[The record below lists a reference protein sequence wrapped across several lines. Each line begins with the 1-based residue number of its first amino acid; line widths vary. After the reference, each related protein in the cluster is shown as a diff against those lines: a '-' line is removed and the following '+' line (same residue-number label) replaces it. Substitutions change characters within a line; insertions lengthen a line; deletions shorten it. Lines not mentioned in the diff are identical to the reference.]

1 MVKEQKGPVISL
13 LSIAPLHTQTTGL
26 MTNDGYLPLLPEEV
40 EMVAAT
46 EFTAQVHCDH
56 ILHILTKYYDV
67 DMKKVTNQTAD
78 SASVN
83 RALAI

>member
-1 MVKEQKGPVISL
+1 
-13 LSIAPLHTQTTGL
+13 

-83 RALAI
+83 RALAILLGIAHVNCENHLLSNETKL